1 MKGHYGLS
9 HISVVDLLDP
19 AVKRYGQAIIDNACY
34 KFVMGCDG
42 KNLEEAAKIF
52 NLSEQ
57 EVNMLQEKNRSQGFL
72 REIPDYVYEWMF
84 RMSSFR

>member
-1 MKGHYGLS
+1 M
-9 HISVVDLLDP
+9 VDLLDP

-57 EVNMLQEKNRSQGFL
+57 EVNMLQEKNRSQGIFF
-72 REIPDYVYEWMF
+72 IPDYVYEWMF

>member
-1 MKGHYGLS
+1 
-9 HISVVDLLDP
+9 
-19 AVKRYGQAIIDNACY
+19 
-34 KFVMGCDG
+34 MGCDG

-57 EVNMLQEKNRSQGFL
+57 EVNMLQEKNRSQGIFL

>member
-1 MKGHYGLS
+1 M
-9 HISVVDLLDP
+9 VDLLDP

-57 EVNMLQEKNRSQGFL
+57 EVNMLQEKNRSQGIFFAGNTRLRLRVDVSDEFL
-72 REIPDYVYEWMF
+72 SMMGKAGGR
-84 RMSSFR
+84 